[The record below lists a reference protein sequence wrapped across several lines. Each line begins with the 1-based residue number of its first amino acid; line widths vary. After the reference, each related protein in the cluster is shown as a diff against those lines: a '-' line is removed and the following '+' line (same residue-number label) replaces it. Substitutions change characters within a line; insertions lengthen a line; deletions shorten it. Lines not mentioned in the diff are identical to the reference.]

1 LKKLIRII
9 LIVVVIAVVGGWF
22 YWQYYKKSII
32 RDKIENAVSK
42 GSDSLYFIHY
52 DSSSIDEVNGNASF
66 YNVVLQSDS
75 LEKQL
80 QQYDTAAAATV
91 YNVRIAEVI
100 VKGADIPSL
109 INNSAID
116 AKSIRIVRPVVYI
129 INSGKKEKKLLN
141 RNDSLA
147 IYEKLLG
154 KFKRIHAGEIII
166 ENGNLNLA
174 DKTGTP
180 HTSLKDISIQLKNFR
195 IDSTKDYENII
206 SYFIKDIVARVNE
219 VYIMGENRQTIFTG
233 VEYNAPA
240 KFIKIQKFQQKNN
253 QNEIV
258 IDINNTTINDISTN
272 SFILNQELKAEELIS
287 EGGLLTFYRSPK
299 KDANAG
305 DNDEIEIDN
314 NYFDNALLNTV
325 SIGNTKIV
333 IHNKAKPG
341 EAPLTLTNVKFAAT
355 DIQKLYS
362 GTSIKNL
369 ISKSNWILS
378 ADGFS
383 FMSANKRYKMNV
395 GAFDINNV
403 NSSMRIKSF
412 SVTPMLTE
420 EAFVK
425 SLKYQNEL
433 YNMNFKNIELTGI
446 DTRLLITQKRFEAE
460 TAVLQPTIN
469 IAMDRTVTPNP
480 ASKVGNYPH
489 QQLQKIKFPFRVKK
503 VTIKDGMVAYKE
515 RSAESRQTGTVFFK
529 NINGTISNITNIKD
543 LISQSNLLVLDATG
557 SFMGVS
563 KFNTVWK
570 LPLNTANGAFEVS
583 GVAGAFNAEALNPVI
598 EPLGMASIKKG
609 QVNKLTFNM
618 NGTDN
623 VAKGSATLLYD
634 DLKIELLKSD
644 SGDTKKKGV
653 MSIVANALMKDKNP
667 QNGVIRTEEID
678 YPRDIHKSF
687 FFLLWKS
694 IFSAAKKTTQKL

>member
-1 LKKLIRII
+1 MKKVIRII
-9 LIVVVIAVVGGWF
+9 LIVVVITIVGGWF

-42 GSDSLYFIHY
+42 GSGDLYFIHY
-52 DSSSIDEVNGNASF
+52 DSSVIDEVNGNASF

-80 QQYDTAAAATV
+80 RQYDTAASATI

-109 INNSAID
+109 INNTAID

-129 INSGKKEKKLLN
+129 ISSGKKEKKILD

-154 KFKRIHAGEIII
+154 KFKRIYAGEIII

-180 HTSLKDISIQLKNFR
+180 HTSLKDITIQLKNFR

-206 SYFIKDIVARVNE
+206 SYFIKDIVAKVNE

-240 KFIKIQKFQQKNN
+240 KFIRIQKFQQKNN
-253 QNEIV
+253 QGEIV

-299 KDANAG
+299 KDANAA

-325 SIGNTKIV
+325 SIGNTKIL
-333 IHNKAKPG
+333 IYNKAKPG
-341 EAPLTLTNVKFAAT
+341 DAPLTLTNVKFAAT

-369 ISKSNWILS
+369 ISKSTWILS

-383 FMSANKRYKMNV
+383 FMADNKRYKMNV

-403 NSSMRIKSF
+403 NSSMRVKSF
-412 SVTPMLTE
+412 SVTPTVSE
-420 EAFVK
+420 EAFAK
-425 SLKYQNEL
+425 SLKFQSDL
-433 YNMNFKNIELTGI
+433 YNLDFKNIELAGI
-446 DTRLLITQKRFEAE
+446 DIRMLITQKRLEAE
-460 TAVLQPTIN
+460 TAVLQPTLKVY
-469 IAMDRTVTPNP
+469 MDRTVPP
-480 ASKVGNYPH
+480 SPVSKVGNYPH
-489 QQLQKIKFPFRVKK
+489 QQLQRIKFPFRIKK
-503 VTIKDGMVAYKE
+503 LTIKNGMVAYKE
-515 RSAESRQTGTVFFK
+515 KNEVSGKAGTVFFN
-529 NINGTISNITNIKD
+529 NINGTISNITNIKE
-543 LISQSNLLVLDATG
+543 LISQNNLLVLDATG
-557 SFMGVS
+557 NFLGVS
-563 KFNTVWK
+563 KFNTIWK
-570 LPLNTANGAFEVS
+570 LPLNTSNGSFEVS
-583 GVAGAFNAEALNPVI
+583 GMAGAFNAEALNPVI

-609 QVNKLTFNM
+609 QVNKLTFNL
-618 NGTDN
+618 NGNDYGS
-623 VAKGSATLLYD
+623 KGSATLLYD
-634 DLKIELLKSD
+634 DLKLELLKSD
-644 SGDTKKKGV
+644 SGDTKKKNL
-653 MSIVANALMKDKNP
+653 MSFVANALMKDKNP
-667 QNGVIRTEEID
+667 QNGVVRTEQID
-678 YPRDIHKSF
+678 FTRDIHKSF
-687 FFLLWKS
+687 FSLIWKS